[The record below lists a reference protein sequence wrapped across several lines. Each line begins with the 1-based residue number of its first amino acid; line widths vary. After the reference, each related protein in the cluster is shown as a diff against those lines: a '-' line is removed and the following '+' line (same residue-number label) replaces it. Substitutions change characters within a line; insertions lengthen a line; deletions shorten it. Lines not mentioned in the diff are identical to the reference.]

1 MLERLERRVSRQLG
15 KGHEAGPA
23 WHERNG
29 GGDRMYPV
37 TSERRLHGSS
47 KGSSG
52 DGAFMKCQETGFG
65 ALWRT
70 ELKAP
75 ERQHGA
81 EGLVGLPGMPSER
94 PASEQSVV
102 TR

>member
-1 MLERLERRVSRQLG
+1 
-15 KGHEAGPA
+15 
-23 WHERNG
+23 
-29 GGDRMYPV
+29 
-37 TSERRLHGSS
+37 
-47 KGSSG
+47 
-52 DGAFMKCQETGFG
+52 MKCQETGFG

-75 ERQHGA
+75 GRQHGA
-81 EGLVGLPGMPSER
+81 EGLVGLPGMSSEQ